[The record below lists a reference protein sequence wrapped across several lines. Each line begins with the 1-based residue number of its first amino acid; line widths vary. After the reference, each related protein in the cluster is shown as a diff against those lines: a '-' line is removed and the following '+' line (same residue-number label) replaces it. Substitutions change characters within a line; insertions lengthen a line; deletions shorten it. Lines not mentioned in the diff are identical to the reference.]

1 MKTYIQLNLNLKKWK
16 AIDLGITNDLS
27 IIQDILTPIT
37 LINIWIYFIYRGN
50 IQQCSYNEKDE

>member
-1 MKTYIQLNLNLKKWK
+1 MYIQLNLNLKKWK